1 MERNHGEL
9 LRGPDNSER
18 MGHRMN
24 EGAVVETQNQIRCAE
39 ELIFDRKVSKGSLV
53 A

>member
-1 MERNHGEL
+1 
-9 LRGPDNSER
+9 
-18 MGHRMN
+18 MN
-24 EGAVVETQNQIRCAE
+24 EGAFVETQNQIRCAE